1 MRLRR
6 SLSALSFVACLSCLA
21 TTNVARADDDA
32 ETLIARGVELRE
44 KGKDEEAL
52 VVFKKAYAKTPSP
65 RARAQVALAEQALG
79 MWVAAETDLVAA
91 LASEADP
98 WIAKNRA
105 ALDGALG
112 VIRRHIGS
120 LEVRGADG
128 AEIFVDG
135 APVGVASAGASFRVE
150 AGRRTLEA
158 RSKGHHATTRSVE
171 VPAGGVARE
180 TISLVAVSNDGND
193 GANGNGR
200 GGSGGGAMRVDDD
213 PGRTQRV
220 LGWAFVGVGGA
231 LLATGAVGLLIRKSI
246 VDDYN
251 VNCPGLGA
259 AQPANCEDKVDSART
274 WNTVSI
280 ISLVGG
286 GVFALGGIALM
297 WTAPSAPSAPA
308 KSASFR
314 TIQCSFAGCAGTF

>member
-1 MRLRR
+1 
-6 SLSALSFVACLSCLA
+6 
-21 TTNVARADDDA
+21 
-32 ETLIARGVELRE
+32 VELRE

-52 VVFKKAYAKTPSP
+52 AVFKKAHAKTPSP

-79 MWVAAETDLVAA
+79 MWVAAESDLSVA
-91 LASEADP
+91 LASESDP

-128 AEIFVDG
+128 ADVLVDG
-135 APVGVASAGASFRVE
+135 APVGVASAGTSFRVE
-150 AGRRTLEA
+150 AGRRTIEV
-158 RSKGHHATTRSVE
+158 RSKGHHPTTRSVE

-180 TISLVAVSNDGND
+180 TITLSAMSSD
-193 GANGNGR
+193 
-200 GGSGGGAMRVDDD
+200 GGSGGGAGAPGGTIRVADDD
-213 PGRTQRV
+213 PGRGQRL
-220 LGWAFVGVGGA
+220 LGWGFIGMGGA
-231 LLATGAVGLLIRKSI
+231 FLATGAVGLLIRKNI

-251 VNCPGLGA
+251 TNCPGLGA
-259 AQPANCEDKVDSART
+259 SQPAGCEDKVESSRT

-280 ISLVGG
+280 VALVGG
-286 GVFALGGIALM
+286 AVLAVGGVALLLA
-297 WTAPSAPSAPA
+297 APTAPA

-314 TIQCSFAGCAGTF
+314 TIQCSFAGCAGSF

>member
-1 MRLRR
+1 VRFQRFGR
-6 SLSALSFVACLSCLA
+6 SLFALSFVACLA
-21 TTNVARADDDA
+21 TSNVARAQDDA
-32 ETLIARGVELRE
+32 EALIAKGVELRE

-52 VVFKKAYAKTPSP
+52 ALFKKAYAKSPSP

-91 LASEADP
+91 LGSESDP

-128 AEIFVDG
+128 AEVLVDG
-135 APVGVASAGASFRVE
+135 APVGVASPGASFRVE
-150 AGRRTLEA
+150 AGRRTLEV
-158 RSKGHHATTRSVE
+158 RSKGHHATTRAVE

-180 TISLVAVSNDGND
+180 TVSLVAMSNADGS
-193 GANGNGR
+193 GGGNSNSS
-200 GGSGGGAMRVDDD
+200 GGSGGNMRAGEDD
-213 PGRTQRV
+213 PGRGQRV
-220 LGWAFVGVGGA
+220 LGWAFIGVGGA
-231 LLATGAVGLLIRKSI
+231 LLATGAAGLLIRKGI

-259 AQPANCEDKVDSART
+259 AQPANCEDKVESART

-280 ISLVGG
+280 VSLIAG
-286 GVFALGGIALM
+286 GVFAIGGVALM
-297 WTAPSAPSAPA
+297 VTAPSGPA

-314 TIQCSFAGCAGTF
+314 TIHCSFDGCAGTF

>member
-1 MRLRR
+1 MT
-6 SLSALSFVACLSCLA
+6 CLA

-44 KGKDEEAL
+44 KGRDEEAL
-52 VVFKKAYAKTPSP
+52 VLFKKAFAQTPSP

-91 LASEADP
+91 LAAEADP

-128 AEIFVDG
+128 AEILVDG
-135 APVGVASAGASFRVE
+135 VAVGVAVPGASFRVE
-150 AGRRTLEA
+150 AGRRTIEV
-158 RSKGHHATTRSVE
+158 RSKGHHATTRAVE

-180 TISLVAVSNDGND
+180 TVSLVAVSTDDPN
-193 GANGNGR
+193 AGNGTVR
-200 GGSGGGAMRVDDD
+200 AGGGAGRVDDD
-213 PGRTQRV
+213 PGRAQRV

-231 LLATGAVGLLIRKSI
+231 LLATGAVGLLIRKNI

-251 VNCPGLGA
+251 ANCPGLGA
-259 AQPANCEDKVDSART
+259 AQPADCEDKVDSSRT

-280 ISLVGG
+280 VSLVAG
-286 GVFALGGIALM
+286 GVFAVGGIALM
-297 WTAPSAPSAPA
+297 VTAPSAPA
-308 KSASFR
+308 KSASAPSTSAPSFR
-314 TIQCSFAGCAGTF
+314 TIRCSFVGCAGTF

>member
-1 MRLRR
+1 MRFGR
-6 SLSALSFVACLSCLA
+6 SLFALPLVVSLA
-21 TTNVARADDDA
+21 TTNVARAAEEDA
-32 ETLIARGVELRE
+32 ETLIAKGVELRE

-91 LASEADP
+91 LATESDP
-98 WIAKNRA
+98 WITKNRA

-128 AEIFVDG
+128 AEVLVDG
-135 APVGVASAGASFRVE
+135 APVGVASAGTSFRVE
-150 AGRRTLEA
+150 AGRRTIEVK
-158 RSKGHHATTRSVE
+158 SKGHHPTTRSVE

-180 TISLVAVSNDGND
+180 TIALVAMSN
-193 GANGNGR
+193 AE
-200 GGSGGGAMRVDDD
+200 GGGGGGGGGGAGGTIRVGDDD
-213 PGRTQRV
+213 PGRGQRL
-220 LGWAFVGVGGA
+220 LGWAFIGTGGA
-231 LLATGAVGLLIRKSI
+231 LLATGAVGLLIRKNI

-251 VNCPGLGA
+251 ASCPGLGA
-259 AQPANCEDKVDSART
+259 SQPAGCDDKVESSRT

-280 ISLVGG
+280 VSLVAG
-286 GVFALGGIALM
+286 GVFAVGGLALM
-297 WTAPSAPSAPA
+297 VTAPSAPA

-314 TIQCSFAGCAGTF
+314 TIQCTFAGCAGTF

>member
-1 MRLRR
+1 MRFRR
-6 SLSALSFVACLSCLA
+6 SLSALSFVACFA

-44 KGKDEEAL
+44 KGKDDEAL
-52 VVFKKAYAKTPSP
+52 VVFKQAYAKTPSP

-128 AEIFVDG
+128 AEIRVDG
-135 APVGVASAGASFRVE
+135 VLVGVASAGTPLRVE
-150 AGRRTLEA
+150 AGRRTVEV
-158 RSKGHHATTRSVE
+158 RSKGHHPTTRAVE

-180 TISLVAVSNDGND
+180 TVSLVAMSKDDANLA
-193 GANGNGR
+193 ANG
-200 GGSGGGAMRVDDD
+200 GGSGPGGGNAMRVDDD
-213 PGRTQRV
+213 PGRAQRV

-231 LLATGAVGLLIRKSI
+231 LLATGAVGLLIRKNI

-259 AQPANCEDKVDSART
+259 AQPADCEDKVDSSRT

-280 ISLVGG
+280 VSLVAG
-286 GVFALGGIALM
+286 GVFAIGGVALM
-297 WTAPSAPSAPA
+297 VTAPSAPA

>member
-1 MRLRR
+1 MRLGR
-6 SLSALSFVACLSCLA
+6 SLFALSLVASIA
-21 TTNVARADDDA
+21 TTSAARADDDA
-32 ETLIARGVELRE
+32 ETLITKGVELRE

-52 VVFKKAYAKTPSP
+52 VVFKKAYAKVPSP

-91 LASEADP
+91 LASESDP
-98 WIAKNRA
+98 WITKNRA

-128 AEIFVDG
+128 AEVVVDG

-150 AGRRTLEA
+150 AGRRTLEV
-158 RSKGHHATTRSVE
+158 RSKGHHPTTRAVE

-180 TISLVAVSNDGND
+180 TITLVAV
-193 GANGNGR
+193 ANGNGNDGGGGGG
-200 GGSGGGAMRVDDD
+200 GGSLRGRRDGDDD
-213 PGRTQRV
+213 PGRGQRL
-220 LGWAFVGVGGA
+220 LGWAFIGTGGA
-231 LLATGAVGLLIRKSI
+231 LLATGGVGLLIRRGI

-251 VNCPGLGA
+251 TNCPGLGA
-259 AQPANCEDKVDSART
+259 AQPAGCDDKVESART

-280 ISLVGG
+280 VSLVAG
-286 GVFALGGIALM
+286 GVFALGGVALM
-297 WTAPSAPSAPA
+297 ITAPSAPSR
-308 KSASFR
+308 SAHIRCTFG
-314 TIQCSFAGCAGTF
+314 GCAGTF

>member
-1 MRLRR
+1 VRPGR
-6 SLSALSFVACLSCLA
+6 SVLVLSLAACLA
-21 TTNVARADDDA
+21 TANVARADEDA
-32 ETLIARGVELRE
+32 EALITKGVELRE

-52 VVFKKAYAKTPSP
+52 VLFKKAYAKTPSP

-91 LASEADP
+91 LATESDA
-98 WIAKNRA
+98 WITKNRA

-128 AEIFVDG
+128 AEVLVDG
-135 APVGVASAGASFRVE
+135 APVGVASPGASFRVE
-150 AGRRTLEA
+150 AGKRTIEV
-158 RSKGHHATTRSVE
+158 RSKGHHPTTRSVE

-180 TISLVAVSNDGND
+180 TISLVAIANADGSSAS
-193 GANGNGR
+193 GGGS
-200 GGSGGGAMRVDDD
+200 GSGGGTIRVGDDD
-213 PGRTQRV
+213 PGRGQRL
-220 LGWAFVGVGGA
+220 LGWAFIGTGGA

-251 VNCPGLGA
+251 TNCPGLGA
-259 AQPANCEDKVDSART
+259 AQPAGCDDKVESSRT

-280 ISLVGG
+280 VSLVAG
-286 GVFALGGIALM
+286 GVFAIGGIALM
-297 WTAPSAPSAPA
+297 VTAPSAPS

-314 TIQCSFAGCAGTF
+314 SLECSFGGCRGTF

>member
-6 SLSALSFVACLSCLA
+6 SLSALSFVACLACLA

-52 VVFKKAYAKTPSP
+52 VIFKKAYAKTPSP

-91 LASEADP
+91 LATESDP

-128 AEIFVDG
+128 AEILVDG
-135 APVGVASAGASFRVE
+135 APVGVAAPGASFRVE
-150 AGRRTLEA
+150 AGRRTIEV
-158 RSKGHHATTRSVE
+158 RSKGHHATTRAVE

-180 TISLVAVSNDGND
+180 TISLVAISNDDGN
-193 GANGNGR
+193 GGR
-200 GGSGGGAMRVDDD
+200 GGAGGGGPMRVDDD
-213 PGRTQRV
+213 PGRAQRV

-231 LLATGAVGLLIRKSI
+231 LLATGAVGLLIRKNI

-259 AQPANCEDKVDSART
+259 AQPASCEDKVDSART

-280 ISLVGG
+280 ISLVAG
-286 GVFALGGIALM
+286 GVFAIGGVALM
-297 WTAPSAPSAPA
+297 VTAPSAPA